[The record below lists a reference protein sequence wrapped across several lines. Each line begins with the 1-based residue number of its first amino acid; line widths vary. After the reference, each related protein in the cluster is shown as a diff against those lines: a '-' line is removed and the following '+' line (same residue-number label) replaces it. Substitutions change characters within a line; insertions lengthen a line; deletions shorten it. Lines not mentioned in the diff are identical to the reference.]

1 MNNEVNVLALVKGQ
15 ERYVFMYNDQN
26 REEIVESFGRY
37 ASDPDLSFTW
47 LDAATLTQKALR
59 EKRESELRAARY
71 RFLAVRERVV
81 SSGDASWRSL
91 FEKELMRALARPR
104 RAAR

>member
-59 EKRESELRAARY
+59 EKRESELRAARMAFY
-71 RFLAVRERVV
+71 DRISRDDEQDD
-81 SSGDASWRSL
+81 SGFFGKSNWNDDL
-91 FEKELMRALARPR
+91 LDL
-104 RAAR
+104 